1 MELLDRRISLW
12 INSFYCE
19 AGDWFWTLMSD
30 KLVWVPLYAV
40 IAFLIFRRLGWKR
53 GAVAFISIVLT
64 IVACDQTCN
73 LFKISVGR
81 LRPCNDAWML
91 ENGLHAIEGV
101 ANWGSPYGFFSGH
114 AANSLGLAVSSSR
127 CLKWDEFHSYRGYS
141 RFIAVWAALVAVSRV
156 FVGKHFF
163 GDVLVGALVGVAFG
177 LLFSYFGDKVWKSF
191 MKNTSR
197 AAVE

>member
-101 ANWGSPYGFFSGH
+101 ANWGSPYGFFSAH
-114 AANSLGLAVSSSR
+114 AANSLGLAVCSSR
-127 CLKWDEFHSYRGYS
+127 CLKWDGMHSYRGYS
-141 RFIAVWAALVAVSRV
+141 RFIAVWAVLVAVSRV

-163 GDVLVGALVGVAFG
+163 GDVLVGSLVGVAFG
-177 LLFSYFGDKVWKSF
+177 LLFSYFGDKVWKIY